1 MDKKIEILF
10 HQKTKDILNTK
21 PQLSKFFK
29 SNMSSVIDRMEMQEA
44 FIKSVKVFNEKKG
57 NNANGYK
64 ARRTNAY
71 WQKET
76 ARQRR
81 KQGKTRYDT
90 YRREEQ
96 PDAEDLWLEDHHF
109 ANFLGLSTC
118 EWGKGN
124 ILMTYNG
131 GTYSEEYNIDKPVN
145 ITECDKYL
153 KLEQRI
159 REEEQMKQ
167 EEQQFTAGKCNCQGY
182 CELDHTTI
190 CYCHLVACCSRGDNC
205 HYRHVP
211 KEEITKYL
219 TFYSEDDES
228 LIGSEDEAWGRED
241 EDEEEAVH
249 EPLPL
254 VTNWKDY
261 HTKWPAAE
269 WEDNLKFNE
278 ERNKKEQQLFVQ
290 QNPDV
295 GRFTVDCLL
304 SAK

>member
-1 MDKKIEILF
+1 METKLVKGFNNKKG
-10 HQKTKDILNTK
+10 N
-21 PQLSKFFK
+21 
-29 SNMSSVIDRMEMQEA
+29 
-44 FIKSVKVFNEKKG
+44 NEKKG
-57 NNANGYK
+57 KNANGYK

-71 WQKET
+71 WQQET

-90 YRREEQ
+90 HRREEQ
-96 PDAEDLWLEDHHF
+96 PDAEDLWLEDLHF

-131 GTYSEEYNIDKPVN
+131 GTYSEEYNIDTPVN
-145 ITECDKYL
+145 ITACDKYL
-153 KLEQRI
+153 KLEERI
-159 REEEQMKQ
+159 REEEQMKK

-190 CYCHLVACCSRGDNC
+190 CYCHLVACCSRGGNC

-219 TFYSEDDES
+219 AFYSEDDES
-228 LIGSEDEAWGRED
+228 LIGSEDEAWVREDEEED
-241 EDEEEAVH
+241 EDE

-254 VTNWKDY
+254 VTNWNEY
-261 HTKWPAAE
+261 HTKWPDAE
-269 WEDNLKFNE
+269 WKDNLKFCE
-278 ERNKKEQQLFVQ
+278 EQNKKEQQLFVE

-295 GRFTVDCLL
+295 GRFTVECFLRGQQ
-304 SAK
+304 SMH